1 LFSSNLFVFAE
12 CLLESILSKEACKAG
27 LPTLEQLLGHRF
39 FTQYA
44 STESA
49 GAAANAEKP
58 YFKLSLNAKEL
69 LKQAAIKSEN
79 RLRDEQ
85 KSVKNQKRIVRVQE
99 LMSSEEEKRKSKQK
113 AVSCPIPNHY
123 T

>member
-1 LFSSNLFVFAE
+1 L
-12 CLLESILSKEACKAG
+12 
-27 LPTLEQLLGHRF
+27 
-39 FTQYA
+39 QYA

-49 GAAANAEKP
+49 GGAANAEKP

-113 AVSCPIPNHY
+113 AVSYPKPKARTLHVV
-123 T
+123 